1 MLTLVGTDGKRL
13 YSWTL
18 EPGVYTVGR
27 KSGCDI
33 HIPHTTVSRD
43 HARIEIGKDGMFC
56 SLIDLKSHNGTFVN
70 GKRVGAP
77 VRIKVNDLIMF
88 GHTEFRL
95 APGDEISVS
104 PVSTTRTKLS
114 DFDPENSVFLS
125 IEEVLKPLPTKAAD
139 IPELLPTLFEMAK
152 MLVLPEP
159 REIMLKKSLGLISKI
174 IPAERLAILTV
185 SEDCQEVITEAMFLP
200 GGRDPGTF
208 TLSRTIVNQI
218 MTNKS
223 SILIGNPQ
231 DDPRFAEQKS
241 IIMSRIKSAI
251 AVPLFDEG
259 RVLGILYTDTTNPVH
274 SYNDEQMRILATFG
288 NIIASRLLN
297 YELLTERHKKQLIEA
312 ELRRASLIQKN
323 LLVTKPPE
331 LPGYELCAFQE
342 QSYSVGGDLYD
353 MELLPD
359 GKLLFMVADVSGKG
373 LGAALLMSN
382 ILASFRILY
391 ESEDFELS
399 QAVKRVSL
407 QMHRY
412 SASGDFATLFIG
424 VVDPDKNQ
432 IKFVNAGHNPPLL
445 IRSDGKIEYLET
457 CGLMIGAFDV
467 ADWTEETVQLEKDDL
482 LFIFSDGV
490 TEADRDDEQYGDER
504 MEQLVADART
514 KNPREIV
521 DLLMDDINDF
531 MGDAPRSDDITIFL
545 IKRREG

>member
-1 MLTLVGTDGKRL
+1 MLKLVGTDGKRL
-13 YSWTL
+13 YSWSL
-18 EPGVYTVGR
+18 EPGVYIVGR
-27 KSGCDI
+27 KSGSDI
-33 HIPHTTVSRD
+33 HVPHKTVSRD
-43 HARIEIGKDGMFC
+43 HARLEIGQDDDSC
-56 SLIDLKSHNGTFVN
+56 SLIDLESHNGTFVN
-70 GKRVGAP
+70 GKRVSAP
-77 VRIKVNDLIMF
+77 IPVKPNDLIMF

-95 APGDEISVS
+95 TQGDDNSTAPI
-104 PVSTTRTKLS
+104 STTRTRLS
-114 DFDPENSVFLS
+114 DIDPENSIFLS
-125 IEEVLKPLPTKAAD
+125 IDEALKPLPTKAAD

-159 REIMLKKSLGLISKI
+159 KEIMLKKSLSLISKI

-185 SEDCQEVITEAMFLP
+185 SEDRQEVITEAMYLP
-200 GGRDPGTF
+200 GGKDPGTF
-208 TLSRTIVNQI
+208 TLSQTIVNEI
-218 MTNKS
+218 MTNKN

-241 IIMSRIKSAI
+241 IIMSRIKAAI

-297 YELLTERHKKQLIEA
+297 YELLTERQEKHLIEA

-331 LPGYELCAFQE
+331 LPGFELCAFQE

-353 MELLPD
+353 IERLSD
-359 GKLLFMVADVSGKG
+359 GRLLFMVADVSGKG

-391 ESEDFELS
+391 ESEDFVLK
-399 QAVKRVSL
+399 QVVKRVSL

-424 VVDPDKNQ
+424 IVDPDKNQ

-445 IRSDGKIEYLET
+445 VRNAGKVEYLET
-457 CGLMIGAFDV
+457 SGLMIGAFDF
-467 ADWTEETVQLEKDDL
+467 ADWTEGVVQLEKDDL
-482 LFIFSDGV
+482 LFVFSDGV
-490 TEADRDDEQYGDER
+490 TEAQREEIQYGDER
-504 MEQLVADART
+504 MEQLVVKARM
-514 KNPREIV
+514 KHPREIV
-521 DLLMDDINDF
+521 DYLMDDINDF

-545 IKRREG
+545 IKRN